1 MVEDLT
7 GRIFGKLTVL
17 YRAEDYIQPSGQH
30 KRMWHCKCE
39 CGNECNI
46 RASDLKSG
54 NTKSCGCFQKF
65 SRGKSSFKDLTG
77 EHFGKLTVL
86 YRLPDHITPS
96 GQKQRMWHCKCKC
109 GNECDVYATQL
120 KKEKN
125 SCGCVLEEERK
136 NKAIEK
142 SKELLEKRKKHRI
155 LLEQRREEKKNIIKQ
170 ERERKKKEY
179 LERNS
184 LATKNPELLKEWDY
198 SKNTKDPTKIKA
210 NSSEIVW
217 WRCSLGH
224 SYDMKIFLRT
234 GKQKCGCPFCCVPAR
249 RVLKGF
255 NDLETKYPQLAKE
268 WHPTKNGNIK
278 PDSVL
283 CGSAKKVWWL
293 GKCGHEYEQGIVNRV
308 NGGNCPFCSHQKI
321 LAGFNDL
328 ATTNPEILKEWDYNK
343 NDVLPTQIGVGTHKK
358 IWWKCPFGHS
368 YQAYPSNRC
377 GNTHSSCPI
386 CDKENHTSFPE
397 QALFY
402 YIKRAFPDTINSDKD
417 TIGMEL
423 DIFIPSIKTAIEY
436 DGLNWHKNNQFE
448 LKKNKEC
455 NNNGITL
462 IRVREEGLQLY
473 DNCICI
479 VRNDIKRNQS
489 LSLAI
494 IKVLNIIGA
503 KNYKNIDVDKDASKI
518 YGLYIT
524 NRKSRSL
531 KNAFPE
537 IAKEWHPTKNGDIT
551 DEMVAPMSNKKVW
564 WLGKCGHEWQM
575 SIQDRTNQNCGCPI
589 CSGKRIL
596 AGFNDLATKFPELL
610 KEWNFEFNEKLGVYP
625 DKIFPNSE
633 KKVGWICSKCG
644 YKWSAL
650 IGNRT
655 RMKSGCP
662 KCARKR
668 LEESRYL
675 PVVCIE
681 TGITYRSLIDAEK
694 NTGVNRIC
702 IGNCCKGKQKTA
714 GKYHWKYIDNI

>member
-96 GQKQRMWHCKCKC
+96 GQKQRMWHCKCEC

-120 KKEKN
+120 KKGKN

-136 NKAIEK
+136 SKAIEK
-142 SKELLEKRKKHRI
+142 NKELLEKRKKHKI
-155 LLEQRREEKKNIIKQ
+155 LLEQRREEKENIIKQ

-179 LERNS
+179 IERNS

-224 SYDMKIFLRT
+224 SYDMEIFLRT
-234 GKQKCGCPFCCVPAR
+234 GKQKCGCPFCCIPAR

-268 WHPTKNGNIK
+268 WHPTKNGELK

-308 NGGNCPFCSHQKI
+308 NGGSCPYCSHQKL

-328 ATTNPEILKEWDYNK
+328 ATTNPEILEEWDYDK
-343 NDVLPTQIGVGTHKK
+343 NDILPTQIGVGTQKK

-368 YQAYPSNRC
+368 YQAYPSNKCRAI
-377 GNTHSSCPI
+377 HSNCPI

-397 QALFY
+397 QAMFF
-402 YIKRAFPDTINSDKD
+402 YIKQAFPDTLNSDKK

-436 DGLNWHKNNQFE
+436 DGVNWHKNNQYE

-455 NNNGITL
+455 KNNGITL
-462 IRVREEGLQLY
+462 IRIREEGLQLY

-479 VRNDIKRNQS
+479 IRNDIKKNQS
-489 LSLAI
+489 LSLVI
-494 IKVLNIIGA
+494 SKVLNIIGA
-503 KNYKNIDVDKDASKI
+503 NNNKNIDVDKDASKI
-518 YGLYIT
+518 YGLYII
-524 NRKSRSL
+524 NRKARSL
-531 KNAFPE
+531 KNTYPE
-537 IAKEWHPTKNGDIT
+537 IAKEWHPTKNGDIMP
-551 DEMVAPMSNKKVW
+551 EMVAPMSNKKVW

-575 SIQDRTNQNCGCPI
+575 SLQDRTDQKCGCPI

-596 AGFNDLATKFPELL
+596 SGFNDLATKFPELL
-610 KEWNFEFNEKLGVYP
+610 KEWDFEYNQKLNVYP
-625 DKIFPNSE
+625 NEVFPQSE
-633 KKVGWICSKCG
+633 KKVGWICKECG
-644 YKWSAL
+644 HKWVTR
-650 IGNRT
+650 IDHRT
-655 RMKSGCP
+655 KDKSGCP
-662 KCARKR
+662 VCGRKKV
-668 LEESRYL
+668 EQSRYIK
-675 PVVCIE
+675 VKCIE
-681 TGITYRSLIDAEK
+681 TGIIYSSLIEAEK
-694 NTGVNRIC
+694 ITGVNRIC
-702 IGNCCKGKQKTA
+702 IGNCCKGKQKTV
-714 GKYHWKYIDNI
+714 GKYHWEYI